1 MQDLWRLSATDIAAL
16 IRSKKVSAKEAA
28 HGRAGAARCGQP
40 HDQRRGRS
48 SAGGGAGAGRG
59 RSMRRSRAARRS
71 VRWRACRSPS
81 RSISISRGS
90 PPPTASRLQRD
101 VIAQSNSPVI
111 DNLRKA
117 GAVILGRTNCPAFS
131 YRWFTTNLIHGDT
144 KNPRDPGI
152 TPGGSSG
159 GAGAAVAAG
168 IGHIAHGTDI
178 AGSIRYPAY
187 ACGVHGLRPTVGRIA
202 AFNAALPER
211 TIGPQ
216 ISAVSGPLARTIG
229 DLRIA
234 LAAMSGKDVRD
245 PWWVPAPL
253 EGPAMPK
260 RAALCLQ
267 PDGLETSAEV
277 KAAVADA
284 GKRLERAGWMVE
296 EVATPP
302 LREAADLQTKLWLGD
317 GYEAQLAAAERE
329 GDPGALACLRGNR
342 AKVFPFDAAAF
353 SKALTRRA
361 TLTREWLQFFETYSV
376 LLIPVSGELPFPDG
390 LDMRDEASFARVWR
404 AQLTQ
409 IAIPFMGLP
418 ALTVS
423 TGLVGRVPVGV
434 QVVSGRLPRGSLL
447 ARGRG
452 DRGGRNAGRADR
464 SRPVVFEAKEHDG
477 WHQRFHGKVA
487 CRRGRIPE
495 AVRGSGAPDRQHR
508 ERLRVHAAIQ
518 RPRGAAPGTLPAR
531 LFGARISLQPVRRP
545 GTRRRQGD
553 RTVLRQQL
561 CRHLSDVRQDRRQRR
576 QCASAVSIFEERKI
590 RAARLVDQMEFHQI
604 PGRSFGQGGG
614 AACADRHAGR
624 SDKKEIEALL

>member
-1 MQDLWRLSATDIAAL
+1 MQDLWRLSAADLAGL
-16 IRSKKVSAKEAA
+16 VKSKKISAKEAA
-28 HGRAGAARCGQP
+28 VAGLARLDAVNPAINAVVDHRPQEVLAEAAAVDTAIARGEDP
-40 HDQRRGRS
+40 GPLAGVPVTVKVNIDQVGF
-48 SAGGGAGAGRG
+48 ATTNGLK
-59 RSMRRSRAARRS
+59 
-71 VRWRACRSPS
+71 
-81 RSISISRGS
+81 
-90 PPPTASRLQRD
+90 LQRE

-131 YRWFTTNLIHGDT
+131 YRWFTTNLVHGDT
-144 KNPRDPGI
+144 KNPRDTGI

-234 LAAMSGKDVRD
+234 LAAMSAKDVRD

-253 EGPAMPK
+253 EGSAVPK
-260 RAALCLQ
+260 RVALCLQ

-284 GKRLERAGWMVE
+284 GKRLQRAGWVVE
-296 EVATPP
+296 EIETTPP
-302 LREAADLQTKLWLGD
+302 LREAAELQTKLWLGD

-342 AKVFPFDAAAF
+342 SKVFPFDGAAF

-361 TLTREWLQFFETYSV
+361 TLAREWLQFFERYAV
-376 LLIPVSGELPFPDG
+376 LVMPVSGDLPFPDG
-390 LDMRDEASFARVWR
+390 LDMRDDASFARVWR
-404 AQLTQ
+404 AQLAQ
-409 IAIPFMGLP
+409 IAIPFLGLP

-423 TGLVGRVPVGV
+423 TGLVGKVPVGV
-434 QVVSGRLPRGSLL
+434 QVVSGRYREDLCLG
-447 ARGRG
+447 
-452 DRGGRNAGRADR
+452 AG
-464 SRPVVFEAKEHDG
+464 EA
-477 WHQRFHGKVA
+477 
-487 CRRGRIPE
+487 
-495 AVRGSGAPDRQHR
+495 
-508 ERLRVHAAIQ
+508 
-518 RPRGAAPGTLPAR
+518 
-531 LFGARISLQPVRRP
+531 
-545 GTRRRQGD
+545 
-553 RTVLRQQL
+553 
-561 CRHLSDVRQDRRQRR
+561 
-576 QCASAVSIFEERKI
+576 
-590 RAARLVDQMEFHQI
+590 
-604 PGRSFGQGGG
+604 
-614 AACADRHAGR
+614 
-624 SDKKEIEALL
+624 IEAGGVPPAPIDPVG

>member
-1 MQDLWRLSATDIAAL
+1 MEGVWRLSAKELAAL
-16 IRSKKVSAKEAA
+16 VKSKKVSAKEAA
-28 HGRAGAARCGQP
+28 IAALARLDAVNPSINAVVDHRPEDVLAQAAAIDAAIARGEDAGVLAGVP
-40 HDQRRGRS
+40 VTVKVNIDQ
-48 SAGGGAGAGRG
+48 AGFATTNGLK
-59 RSMRRSRAARRS
+59 
-71 VRWRACRSPS
+71 
-81 RSISISRGS
+81 
-90 PPPTASRLQRD
+90 LQRD
-101 VIAQSNSPVI
+101 AIARSNSPVI

-187 ACGVHGLRPTVGRIA
+187 ACGVHGLRPTVGRVA

-211 TIGPQ
+211 SIGPQ

-234 LAAMSGKDVRD
+234 LAAMSAPDMRD

-267 PDGLETSAEV
+267 PDGLEPVAEV

-284 GKRLERAGWMVE
+284 AKRLERAGWVVE
-296 EVATPP
+296 EISATPP
-302 LREAADLQTKLWLGD
+302 LREAAELQTKLWIGD
-317 GYEAQLAAAERE
+317 GYEAQLEAAERE

-342 AKVFPFDAAAF
+342 AKVFPFDAMTL
-353 SKALTRRA
+353 SRVLTRRA
-361 TLTREWLQFFETYSV
+361 TLAREWLQFFETYSV
-376 LLIPVSGELPFPDG
+376 LLMPVSGELPFPDG
-390 LDMRDEASFARVWR
+390 LDRRDEASFARVWR

-434 QVVSGRLPRGSLL
+434 QVVSGRFREDLCLL
-447 ARGRG
+447 AG
-452 DRGGRNAGRADR
+452 
-464 SRPVVFEAKEHDG
+464 EA
-477 WHQRFHGKVA
+477 
-487 CRRGRIPE
+487 
-495 AVRGSGAPDRQHR
+495 
-508 ERLRVHAAIQ
+508 
-518 RPRGAAPGTLPAR
+518 
-531 LFGARISLQPVRRP
+531 
-545 GTRRRQGD
+545 
-553 RTVLRQQL
+553 
-561 CRHLSDVRQDRRQRR
+561 
-576 QCASAVSIFEERKI
+576 
-590 RAARLVDQMEFHQI
+590 
-604 PGRSFGQGGG
+604 
-614 AACADRHAGR
+614 
-624 SDKKEIEALL
+624 IEAGGTPSAPVDPAS

>member
-1 MQDLWRLSATDIAAL
+1 MEDLWRLSAGELASL
-16 IRSKKVSAKEAA
+16 IRSKKVSASEAA
-28 HGRAGAARCGQP
+28 SAALSRLDMVNPKINAVVDHRPEDVLAQAAQVDGRIARGEDAGPLAGVPVTIKANI
-40 HDQRRGRS
+40 DQEGF
-48 SAGGGAGAGRG
+48 ATTNGLK
-59 RSMRRSRAARRS
+59 
-71 VRWRACRSPS
+71 
-81 RSISISRGS
+81 
-90 PPPTASRLQRD
+90 LQRD
-101 VIAQSNSPVI
+101 VIARANSPVV

-117 GAVILGRTNCPAFS
+117 GAVMLGRTNCPAFS

-144 KNPRDPGI
+144 RNPRDPAI

-187 ACGVHGLRPTVGRIA
+187 ACGVHGIRPTVGRVP

-211 TIGPQ
+211 SIGPQ
-216 ISAVSGPLARTIG
+216 ISAVSGPLARTIA

-234 LAAMSGKDVRD
+234 LAAMSARDVRD

-267 PDGLETSAEV
+267 PDGLETAPEV

-284 GKRLERAGWMVE
+284 GKRLERAGWIVE
-296 EVATPP
+296 EIATTPP

-317 GYEAQLAAAERE
+317 GYEGQLAAAERE

-361 TLTREWLQFFETYSV
+361 TLVREWSLFLETYAV
-376 LLIPVSGELPFPDG
+376 LLMPVSAELPFPDQ
-390 LDMRDEASFARVWR
+390 LDMRDEASFTRVWQ

-418 ALTVS
+418 GLTVS

-434 QVVSGRLPRGSLL
+434 QVVSGRFREDLCLL
-447 ARGRG
+447 AG
-452 DRGGRNAGRADR
+452 
-464 SRPVVFEAKEHDG
+464 EA
-477 WHQRFHGKVA
+477 
-487 CRRGRIPE
+487 
-495 AVRGSGAPDRQHR
+495 
-508 ERLRVHAAIQ
+508 
-518 RPRGAAPGTLPAR
+518 
-531 LFGARISLQPVRRP
+531 
-545 GTRRRQGD
+545 
-553 RTVLRQQL
+553 
-561 CRHLSDVRQDRRQRR
+561 
-576 QCASAVSIFEERKI
+576 
-590 RAARLVDQMEFHQI
+590 
-604 PGRSFGQGGG
+604 
-614 AACADRHAGR
+614 
-624 SDKKEIEALL
+624 IEAGGVPSAPVDPVGQ